1 MAILHAKR
9 VAPLDM
15 RDPAI
20 GRLFVPSRDEICV
33 PGGPRGLTA
42 DEANVLA
49 ALHLAGPLHPGR
61 VHDAIRS
68 VERADKAVTRLTLC
82 GLLTRGN
89 GGELRLTVPE
99 GQALGARLCELS

>member
-1 MAILHAKR
+1 MYAKR
-9 VAPLDM
+9 VAPLNM

-20 GRLFVPSRDEICV
+20 GRLFLPSPDEVHV

-61 VHDAIRS
+61 VHDAIRN
-68 VERADKAVTRLTLC
+68 VERADRAIERLLGAGLVTR
-82 GLLTRGN
+82 GD

-99 GQALGARLCELS
+99 GQALAARLCELS